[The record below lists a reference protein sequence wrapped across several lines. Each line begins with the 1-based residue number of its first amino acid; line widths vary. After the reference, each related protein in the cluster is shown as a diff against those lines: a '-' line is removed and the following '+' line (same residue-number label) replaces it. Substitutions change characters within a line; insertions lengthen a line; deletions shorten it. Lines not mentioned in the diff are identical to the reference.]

1 MLPPLHCLKRR
12 DALLCAAQ
20 LSQEVFS
27 KPCRYFISQHP
38 EVEAKIVRELQALG
52 VCATADGKEP
62 RKLTPADMQ
71 KLTYLPCVVKVSNTP
86 ADLDICPTPE
96 SSSILKLKPR

>member
-1 MLPPLHCLKRR
+1 M
-12 DALLCAAQ
+12 
-20 LSQEVFS
+20 SSNQEVVS

-38 EVEAKIVRELQALG
+38 EVEAKIVRELHALG

-71 KLTYLPCVVKVSNTP
+71 KLTYLPCVIKVSKTP
-86 ADLDICPTPE
+86 AVLGTCPTPE
-96 SSSILKLKPR
+96 SFDILNLKPR

>member
-1 MLPPLHCLKRR
+1 MLHPLLCLKRR
-12 DALLCAAQ
+12 DALLGAVS
-20 LSQEVFS
+20 LSQEVVS
-27 KPCRYFISQHP
+27 TPCRYFISQHP
-38 EVEAKIVRELQALG
+38 EVEAKIVRELQVLG

-62 RKLTPADMQ
+62 RRLTPADMQ

-96 SSSILKLKPR
+96 SSGILKVTPK